1 MTPKRLA
8 ILCNTAPPGERPQY
22 EQMEW
27 DYDNEP
33 DALTFYDPTDVENLI
48 DEVEALQADNAHW
61 QDRALGMQTE
71 RDALRVER
79 DAWKHEAE
87 QQYLSVRQL
96 RCGDQTD
103 YPVEGALSAK
113 VQNSIDA
120 ALAAQEKP

>member
-48 DEVEALQADNAHW
+48 DEVEAL
-61 QDRALGMQTE
+61 RA
-71 RDALRVER
+71 DALRYR
-79 DAWKHEAE
+79 WLRE
-87 QQYLSVRQL
+87 QNY
-96 RCGDQTD
+96 
-103 YPVEGALSAK
+103 YPRLADL
-113 VQNSIDA
+113 DA
-120 ALAAQEKP
+120 AIDAAQEKP